1 MILVTGG
8 MGYIGSHTCVVLAE
22 AGYQTLILDN
32 LANSH
37 LEVLDRLEQISGVRP
52 QFVNGDVRDAQ
63 LLDELFLKH
72 NITAVIHFA
81 GLKAVG
87 ESLEIPF
94 EYYDNNVTGSLTLLG
109 AMKRAQVKNFIFSST
124 ANVYG
129 NFAEVPV
136 AEEAALEPNNPYGR
150 SKLMIE
156 EILADLYLADP
167 EWNIACLRYF
177 NPVGAHESGLIG
189 ENPQGT
195 PSNLMPIIAS
205 VAAGTREKLQ
215 VFGDDYPTPD
225 GTGMRDFI
233 HVMDLAEG
241 HLAALTYCL
250 TQGGQVTVNLGT
262 GQGYT
267 VMQMINTFRE
277 ASGRSIPCDI
287 VERRAG
293 DIVKSWAN
301 PAKAK
306 GVLGW
311 QAKRGLM
318 QMCID
323 TWRWT
328 HQNPQ

>member
-156 EILADLYLADP
+156 QILADLHLADS

-205 VAAGTREKLQ
+205 VAAGRREKLQ

-241 HLAALTYCL
+241 HLAALTHCL
-250 TQGGQVTVNLGT
+250 TQGGTVTVNLGT

-267 VMQMINTFRE
+267 VMQMINAFRE
-277 ASGRSIPCDI
+277 ASEKSIPCDI
-287 VERRAG
+287 VARRAG

-306 GVLGW
+306 VVLGW

-318 QMCID
+318 QMCVD

-328 HQNPQ
+328 NIIR

>member
-156 EILADLYLADP
+156 QILADLHLADS

-189 ENPQGT
+189 ENPQGI

-277 ASGRSIPCDI
+277 ASGKSIPCDI
-287 VERRAG
+287 VARRAG

-301 PAKAK
+301 PARAKAL
-306 GVLGW
+306 LGW

-318 QMCID
+318 QMCVD

-328 HQNPQ
+328 HLNQ